1 MSQTSN
7 EAIIKVRTGNTH
19 WSFNPWQLGSVSS
32 NFQQQQQ
39 QQRET
44 ATTTEMTKVPKRCVS
59 VLLIGD
65 L

>member
-1 MSQTSN
+1 MTQTRN
-7 EAIIKVRTGNTH
+7 EAIIKVRIGNTH
-19 WSFNPWQLGSVSS
+19 VVVNQWQLGSVSS

-44 ATTTEMTKVPKRCVS
+44 ATKTEMTKVPKRCVS